1 MKYHYTYLIQH
12 KTEDKRYI
20 GVRSSNAH
28 PTEDTDY
35 WGSSKHLPT
44 NIQENHVKIIIKIH
58 HSRKEAVSHEILL
71 HKLNNVAANPSYY
84 NKACQTSTGF
94 DTSGVPIPI
103 SIRQKISNTLKGRI
117 FSEEH
122 KSKLSKNLK
131 GKPKTLEHSI
141 NCSKAQKLLASLPGY
156 KNPRQGVT
164 LSEETKRK
172 MSESLKRSGSSKSI
186 RNNRFSPWFIT
197 DKNITYIYYDKT
209 KEEIALE
216 NNLPVA
222 TYCDLST
229 KSKGYLPIKKGK
241 HKGLVIGNIS
251 DAIKNQYKI
260 AKPLQK
266 RAWYITY
273 PGSHSVPFYYTTRK
287 EYAEANG
294 INPQAIADALHISS
308 GTKTMKKGP
317 FKGLILGHIT

>member
-20 GVRSSNAH
+20 GVRSSNVH

-58 HSRKEAVSHEILL
+58 HSRKEAISHEILL

-103 SIRQKISNTLKGRI
+103 SIRQKISNTLKG
-117 FSEEH
+117 
-122 KSKLSKNLK
+122 KSLK

-172 MSESLKRSGSSKSI
+172 LSESLKRSGASKSI
-186 RNNRFSPWFIT
+186 RNNRYSPWFIT
-197 DKNITYIYYDKT
+197 DKNITYIY
-209 KEEIALE
+209 
-216 NNLPVA
+216 
-222 TYCDLST
+222 
-229 KSKGYLPIKKGK
+229 
-241 HKGLVIGNIS
+241 
-251 DAIKNQYKI
+251 
-260 AKPLQK
+260 
-266 RAWYITY
+266 
-273 PGSHSVPFYYTTRK
+273 
-287 EYAEANG
+287 
-294 INPQAIADALHISS
+294 
-308 GTKTMKKGP
+308 
-317 FKGLILGHIT
+317 

>member
-20 GVRSSNAH
+20 GVRSSNVH

-58 HSRKEAVSHEILL
+58 HSRKEAISHEILL
-71 HKLNNVAANPSYY
+71 HELNNVAESPCFY
-84 NKACQTSTGF
+84 NKAKQTSTKF
-94 DTSGVPIPI
+94 DTSGVTLTDEHKEKCRIA
-103 SIRQKISNTLKGRI
+103 STGRYHTQETKDKLSKLLKGRI
-117 FSEEH
+117 FSEET
-122 KSKLSKNLK
+122 KKRMSQ
-131 GKPKTLEHSI
+131 
-141 NCSKAQKLLASLPGY
+141 AQKLLY
-156 KNPRQGVT
+156 KQTDYTNPRQGVT

-172 MSESLKRSGSSKSI
+172 LSESLKRSGASKSI

-222 TYCDLST
+222 TYSDLST
-229 KSKGYLPIKKGK
+229 KSKGYLPIKQGK

-308 GTKTMKKGP
+308 GIKTMKKGP